1 MRICALREVEQSG
14 HTRRDGDRKYM
25 PETGQAKID
34 SLRNRLRE
42 NTSEAHDRLDA
53 RVSAFDMS
61 NARDYA
67 TFLQF
72 QYAARA
78 PIEDWLERRA
88 PDLELPSMAPL
99 IVRDL
104 AALDVPIPATASFR
118 CPAARGAIGIA
129 WALAGS
135 HLGNRAL
142 LARLR
147 KSGAEDRPTAFLAD
161 EAMRAAWQNLLPR
174 LEAPA
179 ERLEFT
185 QAVTAALAV
194 FDHFAHALDRTLD
207 SRERV
212 AA

>member
-1 MRICALREVEQSG
+1 
-14 HTRRDGDRKYM
+14 M
-25 PETGQAKID
+25 PERGQARIE
-34 SLRNRLRE
+34 SLRTCLRE
-42 NTSEAHDRLDA
+42 NTSEAHDRLDG
-53 RVSAFDMS
+53 RVSALDMPD
-61 NARDYA
+61 AREY
-67 TFLQF
+67 TVFLRF

-88 PDLELPSMAPL
+88 PDLELPPMAPL
-99 IVRDL
+99 IAQDL
-104 AALDVPIPATASFR
+104 AALDASLPALAPFR

-142 LARLR
+142 LVRLR

-161 EAMRAAWQNLLPR
+161 QTMREAWQALLPQ

-179 ERLEFT
+179 DRLECA

-194 FDHFAHALDRTLD
+194 FDHFAHALDQTLD
-207 SRERV
+207 CAERV

>member
-1 MRICALREVEQSG
+1 M
-14 HTRRDGDRKYM
+14 YM
-25 PETGQAKID
+25 PETGQARID
-34 SLRNRLRE
+34 SLRIFLRE
-42 NTSEAHDRLDA
+42 NTSEAHDRLDG
-53 RVSAFDMS
+53 RVSALDMS
-61 NARDYA
+61 DTHDYA
-67 TFLQF
+67 AFLRF

-88 PDLELPSMAPL
+88 PDLKLPPMASL
-99 IVRDL
+99 IAQDL
-104 AALDVPIPATASFR
+104 AALDVPIPATAAFR

-142 LARLR
+142 LVRLR
-147 KSGAEDRPTAFLAD
+147 KSGAEGRPTAFLAN
-161 EAMRAAWQNLLPR
+161 ETMRSAWQHMLPQ

-179 ERLEFT
+179 DRLEGT

-194 FDHFAHALDRTLD
+194 FDHFAHALDRTRD
-207 SRERV
+207 CAERV